1 MWHKKEKDFIQ
12 LREEVTQD
20 LIFCSPEKASHWKGV
35 LSDPKI
41 KMWHEKERDFIQL
54 RKEVTKKVTPIAL
67 GLWATPF
74 QGDSSIKLISE
85 RNLLENPFL

>member
-12 LREEVTQD
+12 LLEEVTHD
-20 LIFCSPEKASHWKGV
+20 LIFCSPEKASYWKGV
-35 LSDPKI
+35 LGDPKT
-41 KMWHEKERDFIQL
+41 KMWHEKEREL
-54 RKEVTKKVTPIAL
+54 RKEVTKKFTPNAL

-74 QGDSSIKLISE
+74 QDDSSTKLISE

>member
-12 LREEVTQD
+12 LLEEVTHD
-20 LIFCSPEKASHWKGV
+20 LIFCSPEKASYWKGV
-35 LSDPKI
+35 LGDPKT

-54 RKEVTKKVTPIAL
+54 RKEVTKKFTPNAL

-74 QGDSSIKLISE
+74 QDDSSTKLISE